1 MKNNQSTLRHAA
13 IYVRVS
19 TGHQVD
25 KCSLPFQKK
34 ELKAYLQ
41 HVLHISNFEIY
52 EDAGKSAKNT
62 KRPAFERMM
71 DNIRAGRISYVVV
84 YKIDRISR
92 NLVDFSLMYDE
103 FKKYGTTFIS
113 LNEQFDTSSA
123 MGEAMLKIILVFAE
137 LERKMTSERVSDIMK
152 DRASQGK
159 WNGANVP
166 LGYKWSDEK
175 QFPVPD
181 ETEAERVRMIY
192 NMYDKGM
199 RTPAIMRYLN
209 DNHIPTKRNGRW
221 TTKTLADTLRNPF
234 YKGTLRYNYRESAHG
249 KIKPESEWIV
259 IENNHE
265 PLIDV
270 ELWERVNEIMSA
282 NAESKGYKGAAHT
295 PKYIHVFGKLVHCS
309 TCGCMMHN
317 DRDRMRKNGFHP
329 SFYACPNRKDGYICK
344 EPYSSDVT
352 LGPFLFN
359 YIRNMILVTN
369 NAKLYASK
377 KDIEKA
383 LLHGTP
389 FQDVIGL
396 SEDSLNAV
404 WELLHATHANI
415 YYSATKAPTEQMK
428 ATDETKEL
436 KDKAE
441 RLERALE
448 RLKKAFLFDD
458 GGMTEKEYFDTKQNL
473 EMELVAVKNSIAAT
487 IRQDETHDIDLSF
500 LSKASSFLISQSLQG
515 SEEINYQDLW
525 FAVGREALCD
535 VAHSMIEKVYVH
547 DGHVVRIVFKNG
559 MEHRFVWKG
568 KGTP

>member
-1 MKNNQSTLRHAA
+1 MKNQSTLQHAA

-41 HVLHISNFEIY
+41 HVLHISNYEIY

-62 KRPAFERMM
+62 NRPAFERMM
-71 DNIRAGRISYVVV
+71 NDIRAGKVSHVVV

-92 NLVDFSLMYDE
+92 NLVDFSIMHDE

-113 LNEQFDTSSA
+113 LNEQFDTSTA

-152 DRASQGK
+152 DRATQGK

-166 LGYKWSDEK
+166 LGYKWSEEK

-181 ETEAERVRMIY
+181 ETEAERVRMIFS
-192 NMYDKGM
+192 MYDSGM
-199 RTPAIMRYLN
+199 RTPAIMHYLN

-249 KIKPESEWIV
+249 KIKPESEWI
-259 IENNHE
+259 IIDNNHE
-265 PLIDV
+265 PLVDP
-270 ELWERVNEIMSA
+270 EMWERVNKIMNA
-282 NAESKGYKGAAHT
+282 NAESKGNLGMVHT
-295 PKYIHVFGKLVHCS
+295 PRYIHVFGKLIRCS
-309 TCGCMMHN
+309 ACDCMMHN
-317 DRDRMRKNGFHP
+317 MRDKIRRNGFHP
-329 SFYACPNRKDGYICK
+329 SIYGCPNRKDGYMCT
-344 EPYSSDVT
+344 EPYSSDAT

-369 NAKLYASK
+369 NAKQYKNKQDLERVLLQGEPF
-377 KDIEKA
+377 KDIM
-383 LLHGTP
+383 
-389 FQDVIGL
+389 GL
-396 SEDSLNAV
+396 SDASLDAV
-404 WELLHATHANI
+404 WELLHANHTTV
-415 YYSATKAPTEQMK
+415 YYSSAKTPTGQNTASTEVK
-428 ATDETKEL
+428 DL

-458 GGMTEKEYFDTKQNL
+458 GGMTEKEYFDTKQSL
-473 EMELVAVKNSIAAT
+473 ELELVAAKNSLEAAA
-487 IRQDETHDIDLSF
+487 RQNDTHDIDLSF

-515 SEEINYQDLW
+515 TEEINYQDLW

-535 VAHSMIEKVYVH
+535 VAHSIIEKVYMH
-547 DGHVVRIVFKNG
+547 EGRVVRIIFKNG
-559 MEHRFVWKG
+559 MEHRFIWKE